1 MSLKTLLDAG
11 AAFDCEYRGGLSD
24 HRPMA
29 LVALK
34 RLGATDD
41 QLAAWAARYD
51 TRLQPAP
58 PVVPWPA
65 GDAWIDAAGRRE
77 LWPAFRSLF
86 REWLALEGSDLL
98 APVVGGLMRGCG
110 GAAFHGLIR
119 SAYAVQTGHA
129 GELADA
135 LAYWACR
142 FLPLDGT
149 PLPPAP
155 EAERGLIFHAMQQ
168 AAARPGFAARVASVP
183 VDETTLPR
191 LAHDAARFYA
201 ATGDFTVLHLVTSAH
216 ALRVLLPFVDE
227 PLAAVG
233 HYLRAVFAAVDAA
246 GATPGADAGVRPWDR
261 LVAAALASDDE
272 HLIKLVDSCR
282 EETAAYGGDA
292 WQRAATRAVAEA
304 GRATAA
310 AVQPRT

>member
-1 MSLKTLLDAG
+1 MSVLKTLLDAG

-34 RLGATDD
+34 RLGASDD
-41 QLAAWAARYD
+41 HLIAWAARYD

-58 PVVPWPA
+58 PAEPWPP
-65 GDAWIDAAGRRE
+65 GDAWADQVGQRDK
-77 LWPAFRSLF
+77 WPAFRSHF
-86 REWLALEGSDLL
+86 AEWIEYEGSDLL
-98 APVVGGLMRGCG
+98 LPVVGGLMRGCG
-110 GAAFHGLIR
+110 AAAFHGLIR
-119 SAYAVQTGHA
+119 TAYAVQTGHA
-129 GELADA
+129 RELADA

-149 PLPPAP
+149 QLPQT
-155 EAERGLIFHAMQQ
+155 AERGLIFQAMQR
-168 AAARPGFAARVASVP
+168 AAARRGFDARVTSVT
-183 VDETTLPR
+183 VDDTTLPR

-216 ALRVLLPFVDE
+216 AMRVLLPFLDE
-227 PLAAVG
+227 PLAAVR

-246 GATPGADAGVRPWDR
+246 GAKPGPDAGLRPWDT

-292 WQRAATRAVAEA
+292 WQRAATRAVVDAEREA
-304 GRATAA
+304 QA
-310 AVQPRT
+310 RT